1 MLSLYQFLKIKS
13 KVSPTITLKKDKDG
27 INPILTKPS
36 NFFCRRKKDLEGFL
50 FWWGSYLFYTP
61 KEVIS
66 VLSKSNSIINCGSV
80 IYSSLCRQL
89 TTKGAGKWFLHL
101 TDSPINSYRKLGL
114 IDALKRF
121 EKFKRKKSIPALESC
136 IA

>member
-1 MLSLYQFLKIKS
+1 MLSLYQLLEIKS

-27 INPILTKPS
+27 ITPALTKPS

-50 FWWGSYLFYTP
+50 FWWGSFLFYTP

-66 VLSKSNSIINCGSV
+66 VLSKSNSIIICGQSKFL
-80 IYSSLCRQL
+80 LCRQL
-89 TTKGAGKWFLHL
+89 TSGDAGKVV
-101 TDSPINSYRKLGL
+101 INFRLFTRTLLGGILEL

-121 EKFKRKKSIPALESC
+121 EIKKHWHKYIQR
-136 IA
+136 